1 MLTKPPG
8 NFCEVKLMTI
18 AAISTPVY
26 PGGLSVIRMS
36 GEESLRIADNI
47 FVGRTAPSSMSGY
60 TCQYGKIVRQGRT
73 LDDVILTVFRSPHSY
88 TGEDTVEISCHGGV
102 YLAREVLKL
111 LIEQGAE
118 PAPAGE
124 FTKRAFLAG
133 KLSLT
138 QAEGVLDII
147 SANGERELVSARAM
161 REGNLSKNI
170 HSVAEDMVKISG
182 NLAAW
187 SDYPDEDIP
196 DADTSHLDGDLSE
209 IINRL
214 EEILSGYDKGKILRQ
229 GIDTA
234 IVGRPNV
241 GKSTL
246 MNQLLGY
253 RRSIVTESAGTTRD
267 VIEESVRVGD
277 FVLRLSDTAGI
288 RDTVD
293 PIECIGVDLATQKL
307 ENSELVLAV
316 FDSSEELTDTDREI
330 LEKIKNKPHI
340 LLLNKSDLP
349 EKLDEEYFSEEYIL
363 SVSANTGEGLEK
375 LPEMIASLFK
385 LGGSSD
391 NAEIYINERQRSQVS
406 KALGFVKNAL
416 AEYHSG
422 ITLDAVTVCL
432 DEALNALL
440 ELTGERAT
448 EAVVNNLFERFCV
461 GK

>member
-1 MLTKPPG
+1 MST
-8 NFCEVKLMTI
+8 TI

-26 PGGLSVIRMS
+26 QGGLAVIRMS
-36 GEESLRIADNI
+36 GEDSIRIADNI
-47 FVGRTAPSSMSGY
+47 FVGKTAPSSMAGY
-60 TCQYGKIVRQGRT
+60 TCQYGKIVREGRT
-73 LDDVILTVFRSPHSY
+73 LDDVILTVFRGPHSY
-88 TGEDTVEISCHGGV
+88 TGEDTVEVSCHGGV
-102 YLAREVLKL
+102 YLAREILKL
-111 LIEQGAE
+111 MIEEGAE

-124 FTKRAFLAG
+124 FTKRAFLSG

-161 REGNLSKNI
+161 RDGNLGKNI
-170 HSVAEDMVKISG
+170 HAVADDMVKISG

-196 DADTSHLDGDLSE
+196 DADTSHLAEDLSD

-214 EEILSGYDKGKILRQ
+214 EHILSSYDKGKILRQ

-253 RRSIVTESAGTTRD
+253 KRSIVTENAGTTRD

-277 FVLRLSDTAGI
+277 FVLKLSDTAGI
-288 RDTVD
+288 RDTQD

-307 ENSELVLAV
+307 ENAELVLAV
-316 FDSSEELTDTDREI
+316 FDSSEELTETDLEI
-330 LEKIKNKPHI
+330 LEKIRNKPHI
-340 LLLNKSDLP
+340 VLLNKSDLP
-349 EKLDEEYFSEEYIL
+349 EKLDSKYFSGENIL
-363 SVSANTGEGLEK
+363 SASANSGLGLEK
-375 LPEMIASLFK
+375 LPEMIAELFK
-385 LGGSSD
+385 LGGSTD
-391 NAEIYINERQRSQVS
+391 TAEIYINERQRSQVS
-406 KALGFVKNAL
+406 KSLGFVRLAL
-416 AEYHSG
+416 QEYESG
-422 ITLDAVTVCL
+422 MTLDAVTVYL
-432 DEALNALL
+432 DEALGALL

-448 EAVVNNLFERFCV
+448 EAVVNDLFERFCV

>member
-1 MLTKPPG
+1 MS
-8 NFCEVKLMTI
+8 TI

-26 PGGLSVIRMS
+26 QGGLAVIRMS
-36 GEESLRIADNI
+36 GEDSLRIADSI
-47 FVGRTAPSSMSGY
+47 FVGRTAPSEMEGY
-60 TCQYGKIVRQGRT
+60 TCQYGRIVRGGRT
-73 LDDVILTVFRSPHSY
+73 LDDVILTVFRAPKSY

-111 LIEQGAE
+111 LIEKGAE

-124 FTKRAFLAG
+124 FTKRAFLSG

-161 REGNLSKNI
+161 RDGNLGCSI
-170 HSVAEDMVKISG
+170 HDVADDMVKISG

-187 SDYPDEDIP
+187 SDYPDGDIP
-196 DADTSHLDGDLSE
+196 DADTSHLGDDLRKIE
-209 IINRL
+209 RRL
-214 EEILSGYDKGKILRQ
+214 IEILSGYDKGKILRQ

-246 MNQLLGY
+246 MNALLGY
-253 RRSIVTESAGTTRD
+253 RRSIVTENAGTTRD

-277 FVLRLSDTAGI
+277 FVLKLSDTAGI
-288 RDTVD
+288 RDTSD
-293 PIECIGVDLATQKL
+293 PIECIGVDLATEKL
-307 ENSELVLAV
+307 ENAELVLAV
-316 FDSSEELTDTDREI
+316 LDSSEELTETDREI

-340 LLLNKSDLP
+340 VLLNKSDLP
-349 EKLDEEYFSEEYIL
+349 EKLDSEYFKSENIL
-363 SVSANTGEGLEK
+363 SVSANNGSGLEK
-375 LPEMIASLFK
+375 LPEMIAKLFR
-385 LGGSSD
+385 LGGNSD
-391 NAEIYINERQRSQVS
+391 NAEIYINERQRRQVS
-406 KALGFVKNAL
+406 KAL
-416 AEYHSG
+416 EYVRLSLTEYEQG
-422 ITLDAVTVCL
+422 MTLDAVTVYM

>member
-1 MLTKPPG
+1 MST
-8 NFCEVKLMTI
+8 TI

-26 PGGLSVIRMS
+26 QGGLAVIRMS
-36 GEESLRIADNI
+36 GEDSIRIADNI
-47 FVGRTAPSSMSGY
+47 FVGKTAPSSMAGY
-60 TCQYGKIVRQGRT
+60 TCQYGKIVREGRT
-73 LDDVILTVFRSPHSY
+73 LDDVILTVFRGPHSY
-88 TGEDTVEISCHGGV
+88 TGEDTVEVSCHGGV
-102 YLAREVLKL
+102 YLAREILKL
-111 LIEQGAE
+111 MIEEGAE

-124 FTKRAFLAG
+124 FTKRAFLSG

-161 REGNLSKNI
+161 RDGNLGKNI
-170 HSVAEDMVKISG
+170 HAVADDMVKISG

-196 DADTSHLDGDLSE
+196 DADTSHLAEDLSD

-214 EEILSGYDKGKILRQ
+214 EHILSSYDKGKILRQ

-253 RRSIVTESAGTTRD
+253 KRSIVTENAGTTRD

-277 FVLRLSDTAGI
+277 FVLKLSDTAGI
-288 RDTVD
+288 RDTQD

-307 ENSELVLAV
+307 ENAELVLAV
-316 FDSSEELTDTDREI
+316 FDSSEELTETDLEI
-330 LEKIKNKPHI
+330 LEKIRNKPHI
-340 LLLNKSDLP
+340 VLLNKSDLP
-349 EKLDEEYFSEEYIL
+349 EKLDSKYFSGENIL
-363 SVSANTGEGLEK
+363 SVSANSGLGLEK
-375 LPEMIASLFK
+375 LPEMIAELFK
-385 LGGSSD
+385 LGGSTD
-391 NAEIYINERQRSQVS
+391 TAEIYINERQRSQVS
-406 KALGFVKNAL
+406 KSLGFVRLAL
-416 AEYHSG
+416 QEYESG
-422 ITLDAVTVCL
+422 MTLDAVTVYL
-432 DEALNALL
+432 DEALGALL

-448 EAVVNNLFERFCV
+448 EAVVNDLFERFCV

>member
-1 MLTKPPG
+1 MS
-8 NFCEVKLMTI
+8 TI

-26 PGGLSVIRMS
+26 QGGLAVIRMS
-36 GEESLRIADNI
+36 GEDSLRIADSI
-47 FVGRTAPSSMSGY
+47 FAGKTRPSDMPGY
-60 TCQYGKIVRQGRT
+60 TCLYGRVVREGRT
-73 LDDVILTVFRSPHSY
+73 LDDVILTVFRAPKSY

-102 YLAREVLKL
+102 YLAREILRL
-111 LIEQGAE
+111 LIEKGAE

-124 FTKRAFLAG
+124 FTKRAFLSG

-161 REGNLSKNI
+161 RDGNLGKSI
-170 HSVAEDMVKISG
+170 HEVADDMVKIFG

-196 DADTSHLDGDLSE
+196 DADTSHLGDDLREIERRLS
-209 IINRL
+209 
-214 EEILSGYDKGKILRQ
+214 EILSGYDKGKILRQ

-246 MNQLLGY
+246 MNSLLGY
-253 RRSIVTESAGTTRD
+253 KRSIVTENAGTTRD

-277 FVLRLSDTAGI
+277 FILKLSDTAGI
-288 RDTVD
+288 RDTSD
-293 PIECIGVDLATQKL
+293 PIECIGVDLATEKL
-307 ENSELVLAV
+307 ENAELVLAV
-316 FDSSEELTDTDREI
+316 FDSSEEFTETDREI
-330 LEKIKNKPHI
+330 LGKIKNKPHI

-349 EKLDEEYFSEEYIL
+349 EKLDSEYFNDENIL
-363 SVSANTGEGLEK
+363 SVSANNGSGLEK
-375 LPEMIASLFK
+375 LPEMIAKLFR

-391 NAEIYINERQRSQVS
+391 NAEIYINERQRRQVS
-406 KALGFVKNAL
+406 KALDYVRL
-416 AEYHSG
+416 SLTEYEQG
-422 ITLDAVTVCL
+422 MTLDAVTVYM

>member
-1 MLTKPPG
+1 
-8 NFCEVKLMTI
+8 MTI

-26 PGGLSVIRMS
+26 QGGLAVIRMS
-36 GEESLRIADNI
+36 GEDSFRIADNI
-47 FVGRTAPSSMSGY
+47 FVGRTAPSEMAGY
-60 TCQYGKIVRQGRT
+60 TCQYGKIVRGGRT
-73 LDDVILTVFRSPHSY
+73 LDDVILTVFRAPHSY

-102 YLAREVLKL
+102 YLAREILKL
-111 LIEQGAE
+111 IIENGAE

-170 HSVAEDMVKISG
+170 HAVAEDMVKISG

-196 DADTSHLDGDLSE
+196 DADTTHLGSDLSQ

-214 EEILSGYDKGKILRQ
+214 EHILTSYDKGKILRQ

-253 RRSIVTESAGTTRD
+253 RRSIVTENAGTTRD

-277 FVLRLSDTAGI
+277 FVLKLSDTAGI
-288 RDTVD
+288 RDTED

-349 EKLDEEYFSEEYIL
+349 EKLDSKYFLNENIL
-363 SVSANTGEGLEK
+363 FVSAETGEGLEK
-375 LPEMIASLFK
+375 LPEMIADLFK

-391 NAEIYINERQRSQVS
+391 TAEIYISERQRSQVS
-406 KALGFVKNAL
+406 KALDYVRLAL
-416 AEYHSG
+416 TEYQSG
-422 ITLDAVTVCL
+422 ITLDAVTVYM

>member
-1 MLTKPPG
+1 MS
-8 NFCEVKLMTI
+8 TI

-26 PGGLSVIRMS
+26 QGGLAVIRMS
-36 GEESLRIADNI
+36 GEDSLRIADDI
-47 FVGRTAPSSMSGY
+47 FAGKTAPSEMAGY
-60 TCQYGKIVRQGRT
+60 TCQYGRVVREGRT
-73 LDDVILTVFRSPHSY
+73 LDDVILTVFRAPKSY

-102 YLAREVLKL
+102 YLAREILKL
-111 LIEQGAE
+111 LIENGAE

-124 FTKRAFLAG
+124 FTKRAFLSG

-161 REGNLSKNI
+161 RDGDLGKSI
-170 HSVAEDMVKISG
+170 HEVADDMVKISG

-196 DADTSHLDGDLSE
+196 DADTSHLGNDLRE
-209 IINRL
+209 IERRL
-214 EEILSGYDKGKILRQ
+214 SEILSGYDKGKILRQ

-246 MNQLLGY
+246 MNALLGY
-253 RRSIVTESAGTTRD
+253 RRSIVTENAGTTRD

-277 FVLRLSDTAGI
+277 FVLKLSDTAGI
-288 RDTVD
+288 RDTSD
-293 PIECIGVDLATQKL
+293 PIECIGVDLATEKL
-307 ENSELVLAV
+307 ENAELVLAV
-316 FDSSEELTDTDREI
+316 FDSSEELTETDREI

-340 LLLNKSDLP
+340 ILLNKSDLP
-349 EKLDEEYFSEEYIL
+349 EKLDFEYFKNENIL
-363 SVSANTGEGLEK
+363 SVSANNGSGLEK
-375 LPEMIASLFK
+375 LPEMIAELFR
-385 LGGSSD
+385 LGGNSD
-391 NAEIYINERQRSQVS
+391 NAEIYINERQRRQVS
-406 KALGFVKNAL
+406 KALDYVRL
-416 AEYHSG
+416 SLTEYEQG
-422 ITLDAVTVCL
+422 MTLDAVTVYM

>member
-1 MLTKPPG
+1 MS
-8 NFCEVKLMTI
+8 TI
-18 AAISTPVY
+18 AAISTPGY
-26 PGGLSVIRMS
+26 QGGLAVIRMS
-36 GEESLRIADNI
+36 GDESLSIADQI
-47 FVGRTAPSSMSGY
+47 FRGKTAPSEMAGY
-60 TCQYGKIVRQGRT
+60 TCQYGKIVRHGRT
-73 LDDVILTVFRSPHSY
+73 LDDVILTVFRAPHSY

-111 LIEQGAE
+111 LIENGAE

-124 FTKRAFLAG
+124 FTKRAFLSG

-161 REGNLSKNI
+161 RDGNLSKNI
-170 HSVAEDMVKISG
+170 HSVAEEMTRISG

-196 DADTSHLDGDLSE
+196 DADTSHLEEDLSDIE
-209 IINRL
+209 HRL
-214 EEILSGYDKGKILRQ
+214 EDILTGYDKGRILRQ

-253 RRSIVTESAGTTRD
+253 RRSIVTENAGTTRD
-267 VIEESVRVGD
+267 VIEESVRLGD
-277 FVLRLSDTAGI
+277 FVLKLSDTAGI
-288 RDTVD
+288 RNTTD
-293 PIECIGVDLATQKL
+293 PVECIGVDLATEKL
-307 ENSELVLAV
+307 ENAELVLAV
-316 FDSSEELTDTDREI
+316 FDSSEEFTETDREI
-330 LEKIKNKPHI
+330 LDKIKNKPHI

-349 EKLDEEYFSEEYIL
+349 EKLDKQYFLDENIL
-363 SVSANTGEGLEK
+363 SVSANSGERLEK
-375 LPEMIASLFK
+375 LPEMIADLFK
-385 LGGSSD
+385 LGGNSD

-406 KALGFVKNAL
+406 KSVGFVRQAL
-416 AEYHSG
+416 NEYRSG
-422 ITLDAVTVCL
+422 ITLDAVTVYM

>member
-1 MLTKPPG
+1 MS
-8 NFCEVKLMTI
+8 TI

-26 PGGLSVIRMS
+26 QGGLAVIRMS
-36 GEESLRIADNI
+36 GEDSFRIADNI
-47 FVGRTAPSSMSGY
+47 FVGKTAPSEMAGY
-60 TCQYGKIVRQGRT
+60 TCQYGKIVRGGRT
-73 LDDVILTVFRSPHSY
+73 LDDVILTVFRAPHSY

-102 YLAREVLKL
+102 YLAREILKL
-111 LIEQGAE
+111 IIENGAE

-124 FTKRAFLAG
+124 FTKRAFLSG

-170 HSVAEDMVKISG
+170 HAVAEDMVKISG

-196 DADTSHLDGDLSE
+196 DADTTHLGSDLSE

-214 EEILSGYDKGKILRQ
+214 EHILTSYDKGKILRQ

-253 RRSIVTESAGTTRD
+253 RRSIVTENAGTTRD

-277 FVLRLSDTAGI
+277 FVLKLSDTAGI

-307 ENSELVLAV
+307 ENAELVLAV

-349 EKLDEEYFSEEYIL
+349 EKLDSEYFSDENIL
-363 SVSANTGEGLEK
+363 SVSANSGEGLEK
-375 LPEMIASLFK
+375 LPEMIANLFK

-391 NAEIYINERQRSQVS
+391 TAEIYINERQRSQVS
-406 KALGFVKNAL
+406 KALDYVRLAL
-416 AEYHSG
+416 AEYQSG
-422 ITLDAVTVCL
+422 ITLDAVTIYM

>member
-1 MLTKPPG
+1 MST
-8 NFCEVKLMTI
+8 TI

-26 PGGLSVIRMS
+26 QGGLAVIRMS
-36 GEESLRIADNI
+36 GEDSIRIADNI
-47 FVGRTAPSSMSGY
+47 FVGKTAPSSMAGY
-60 TCQYGKIVRQGRT
+60 TCQYGKIVREGRT
-73 LDDVILTVFRSPHSY
+73 LDDVILTVFRGPHSY
-88 TGEDTVEISCHGGV
+88 TGEDTVEVSCHGGV
-102 YLAREVLKL
+102 YLAREILKL
-111 LIEQGAE
+111 MIEEGAE

-124 FTKRAFLAG
+124 FTKRAFLSG

-161 REGNLSKNI
+161 RDGNLGKNI
-170 HSVAEDMVKISG
+170 HAVADDMVKISG

-196 DADTSHLDGDLSE
+196 DADTSHLAEDLSD

-214 EEILSGYDKGKILRQ
+214 EHILSSYDKGKILRQ

-253 RRSIVTESAGTTRD
+253 KRSIVTENAGTTRD

-277 FVLRLSDTAGI
+277 FVLKLSDTAGI
-288 RDTVD
+288 RDTQD

-307 ENSELVLAV
+307 ENAELVLAV
-316 FDSSEELTDTDREI
+316 FDSSEELTETDLEI
-330 LEKIKNKPHI
+330 LEKIRNKPHI
-340 LLLNKSDLP
+340 VLLNKSDLP
-349 EKLDEEYFSEEYIL
+349 EKLDSKYFSGENIL
-363 SVSANTGEGLEK
+363 SVSANSGLGLEK
-375 LPEMIASLFK
+375 LPEMIAELFK
-385 LGGSSD
+385 LGGSTD
-391 NAEIYINERQRSQVS
+391 TAEIYINERQRSQVS
-406 KALGFVKNAL
+406 KSLGFVRLAL
-416 AEYHSG
+416 QEYESG
-422 ITLDAVTVCL
+422 MTLDAVTVYL
-432 DEALNALL
+432 DEALGALL

-448 EAVVNNLFERFCV
+448 EAVVDDLFERFCV

>member
-1 MLTKPPG
+1 MST
-8 NFCEVKLMTI
+8 TI

-26 PGGLSVIRMS
+26 QGGLAVIRMS
-36 GEESLRIADNI
+36 GEDSIRIADNI
-47 FVGRTAPSSMSGY
+47 FVGKTAPSSMAGY
-60 TCQYGKIVRQGRT
+60 TCQYGKIVREGRT
-73 LDDVILTVFRSPHSY
+73 LDDVILTIFRGPHSY
-88 TGEDTVEISCHGGV
+88 TGEDTVEVSCHGGV
-102 YLAREVLKL
+102 YLAREILKL
-111 LIEQGAE
+111 MIEEGAE

-124 FTKRAFLAG
+124 FTKRAFLSG

-161 REGNLSKNI
+161 RDGNLGKNI
-170 HSVAEDMVKISG
+170 HAVADDMVKISG

-196 DADTSHLDGDLSE
+196 DADTSHLAEDLSD

-214 EEILSGYDKGKILRQ
+214 EHILSSYDKGKILRQ

-253 RRSIVTESAGTTRD
+253 KRSIVTENAGTTRD

-277 FVLRLSDTAGI
+277 FVLKLSDTAGI
-288 RDTVD
+288 RDTQD

-307 ENSELVLAV
+307 ENAELVLAV
-316 FDSSEELTDTDREI
+316 FDSSEELTETDLEI
-330 LEKIKNKPHI
+330 LEKIRNKPHI
-340 LLLNKSDLP
+340 VLLNKSDLP
-349 EKLDEEYFSEEYIL
+349 EKLDSKYFSGENIL
-363 SVSANTGEGLEK
+363 SVSANSGLGLEK
-375 LPEMIASLFK
+375 LPEMIAELFK
-385 LGGSSD
+385 LGGSTD
-391 NAEIYINERQRSQVS
+391 TAEIYINERQRSQVS
-406 KALGFVKNAL
+406 KSLGFVRLAL
-416 AEYHSG
+416 QEYESG
-422 ITLDAVTVCL
+422 MTLDAVTVYL
-432 DEALNALL
+432 DEALGALL

-448 EAVVNNLFERFCV
+448 EAVVNDLFERFCV

>member
-1 MLTKPPG
+1 MS
-8 NFCEVKLMTI
+8 TI

-26 PGGLSVIRMS
+26 QGGLAVIRMS
-36 GEESLRIADNI
+36 GENALPIADSI
-47 FVGRTAPSSMSGY
+47 FVGKTMPSEMAGY
-60 TCQYGKIVRQGRT
+60 TCGYGKIVREGRT
-73 LDDVILTVFRSPHSY
+73 LDDVILTVFRAPHSY

-124 FTKRAFLAG
+124 FTKRAFLSG

-161 REGNLSKNI
+161 RDGNLSKNI
-170 HSVAEDMVKISG
+170 HSVAEEMTRISG

-196 DADTSHLDGDLSE
+196 DADTSHLEDDLVE
-209 IINRL
+209 VEQRL
-214 EEILSGYDKGKILRQ
+214 EDILSGYDKGKILRQ

-253 RRSIVTESAGTTRD
+253 KRSIVTENAGTTRD

-277 FVLRLSDTAGI
+277 FVLKLSDTAGI
-288 RDTVD
+288 RNTTD
-293 PIECIGVDLATQKL
+293 PVECIGVDLATEKL
-307 ENSELVLAV
+307 ENAELVLAV
-316 FDSSEELTDTDREI
+316 FDSSEALTETDKEI
-330 LEKIKNKPHI
+330 IAKIKNKPHI
-340 LLLNKSDLP
+340 VLLNKSDLP
-349 EKLDEEYFSEEYIL
+349 KKLDKEYFSDENIL
-363 SVSANTGEGLEK
+363 SVSANSGSGLEK
-375 LPEMIASLFK
+375 LPEMIAELFK

-406 KALGFVKNAL
+406 KAVGFVKQAL
-416 AEYHSG
+416 AEYRSG
-422 ITLDAVTVCL
+422 ITLDAVTVYM

>member
-1 MLTKPPG
+1 MST
-8 NFCEVKLMTI
+8 TI

-26 PGGLSVIRMS
+26 QGGLAVIRMS
-36 GEESLRIADNI
+36 GEDSIRIADNI
-47 FVGRTAPSSMSGY
+47 FVGKTAPSSMAGY
-60 TCQYGKIVRQGRT
+60 TCQYGKIVREGRT
-73 LDDVILTVFRSPHSY
+73 LDDVILTVFRGPHSY
-88 TGEDTVEISCHGGV
+88 TGEDTVEVSCHGGV
-102 YLAREVLKL
+102 YLAREILKL
-111 LIEQGAE
+111 MIEEGAE

-124 FTKRAFLAG
+124 FTKRAFLSG

-161 REGNLSKNI
+161 RDGNLGKNI
-170 HSVAEDMVKISG
+170 HAVADDMVKISG

-196 DADTSHLDGDLSE
+196 DADTSHLAEDLSD

-214 EEILSGYDKGKILRQ
+214 EHILSSYDKGKILRQ

-253 RRSIVTESAGTTRD
+253 KRSIVTENAGTTRD

-277 FVLRLSDTAGI
+277 FVLKLSDTAGI
-288 RDTVD
+288 RDTQD

-307 ENSELVLAV
+307 ENAELVLAV
-316 FDSSEELTDTDREI
+316 FDSSEELTETDLEI
-330 LEKIKNKPHI
+330 LEKIRNKPHI
-340 LLLNKSDLP
+340 VLLNKSDLP
-349 EKLDEEYFSEEYIL
+349 EKLDSKHFSGENIL
-363 SVSANTGEGLEK
+363 SVSANSGLGLEK
-375 LPEMIASLFK
+375 LPEMIAELFK
-385 LGGSSD
+385 LGGSTD
-391 NAEIYINERQRSQVS
+391 TAEIYINERQRSQVS
-406 KALGFVKNAL
+406 KSLGFVRLAL
-416 AEYHSG
+416 QEYESG
-422 ITLDAVTVCL
+422 MTLDAVTVYL
-432 DEALNALL
+432 DEALGALL

-448 EAVVNNLFERFCV
+448 EAVVNDLFERFCV

>member
-1 MLTKPPG
+1 MS
-8 NFCEVKLMTI
+8 TI

-26 PGGLSVIRMS
+26 QGGLAVIRMS
-36 GEESLRIADNI
+36 GEDSLRIADSI
-47 FVGRTAPSSMSGY
+47 FAGKTAPSEMAGY
-60 TCQYGKIVRQGRT
+60 TCQYGKIVREGRT
-73 LDDVILTVFRSPHSY
+73 LDDVILTVFRAPKSY

-102 YLAREVLKL
+102 YLAREILKL
-111 LIEQGAE
+111 LIENGAE

-124 FTKRAFLAG
+124 FTKRAFLSG

-161 REGNLSKNI
+161 RDGDLGKSI
-170 HSVAEDMVKISG
+170 HAVADDMVRISG

-196 DADTSHLDGDLSE
+196 DADTSHLGNDLRE
-209 IINRL
+209 IERRL
-214 EEILSGYDKGKILRQ
+214 SKILSGYDKGKILRQ

-246 MNQLLGY
+246 MNALLGY
-253 RRSIVTESAGTTRD
+253 RRSIVTENAGTTRD

-277 FVLRLSDTAGI
+277 FVLKLSDTAGI
-288 RDTVD
+288 RDTSD
-293 PIECIGVDLATQKL
+293 PIECIGVDLATEKL
-307 ENSELVLAV
+307 ENAELVLAV
-316 FDSSEELTDTDREI
+316 LDSSEELTVTDREI

-340 LLLNKSDLP
+340 ILLNKSDLP
-349 EKLDEEYFSEEYIL
+349 EKLDSEYFIDENIL
-363 SVSANTGEGLEK
+363 SVSANNGSGLEK
-375 LPEMIASLFK
+375 LPEMIAELFR
-385 LGGSSD
+385 LGGNSD

-406 KALGFVKNAL
+406 KALDYVRLSLN
-416 AEYHSG
+416 EYG
-422 ITLDAVTVCL
+422 QGMTLDAVTVYM

>member
-1 MLTKPPG
+1 MS
-8 NFCEVKLMTI
+8 TI

-26 PGGLSVIRMS
+26 QGGLAVIRMS
-36 GEESLRIADNI
+36 GEDSFRIADNI
-47 FVGRTAPSSMSGY
+47 FVGKTAPSEMAGY
-60 TCQYGKIVRQGRT
+60 TCQYGKIVRRGRT
-73 LDDVILTVFRSPHSY
+73 LDDVILTVFRAPHSY

-102 YLAREVLKL
+102 YLAREILKL
-111 LIEQGAE
+111 IIENGAE

-124 FTKRAFLAG
+124 FTKRAFLSG

-170 HSVAEDMVKISG
+170 HAVAEDMIKISG

-196 DADTSHLDGDLSE
+196 DADTTHLGTDLSE

-214 EEILSGYDKGKILRQ
+214 EHILNSYDKGKILRQ

-234 IVGRPNV
+234 IIGRPNV

-253 RRSIVTESAGTTRD
+253 RRSIVTENAGTTRD

-277 FVLRLSDTAGI
+277 FVLKLSDTAGI
-288 RDTVD
+288 RDTED

-330 LEKIKNKPHI
+330 LDRIKSKPHI

-349 EKLDEEYFSEEYIL
+349 EKLDSKYFSDENIL
-363 SVSANTGEGLEK
+363 SVSAETGSGLEK
-375 LPEMIASLFK
+375 LPEMIADLFK

-391 NAEIYINERQRSQVS
+391 TAEIYINERQRSQVS
-406 KALGFVKNAL
+406 KALDYVRLAL
-416 AEYHSG
+416 TEYQSG
-422 ITLDAVTVCL
+422 ITLDAVTVYM